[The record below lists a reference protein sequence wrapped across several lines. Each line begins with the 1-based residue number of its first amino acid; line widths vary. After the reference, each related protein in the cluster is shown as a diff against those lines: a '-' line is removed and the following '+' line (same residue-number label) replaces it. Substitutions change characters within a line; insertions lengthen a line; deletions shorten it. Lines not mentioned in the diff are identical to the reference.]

1 MATAYTEIYDLF
13 LMIAKDYEL
22 DELYA
27 SSIPN
32 FSTYL
37 EGFLIYAIADFTSCK
52 QNLELR
58 SDSTNTFNITLTTKE
73 KIILSKLMVIAWL
86 KSKIQNVTQFQ
97 LNLNDR
103 DFRLHSEAQNLT
115 AKSNLLAVLREEV
128 SQDMVDYGY
137 GNLDILTWG
146 GV

>member
-13 LMIAKDYEL
+13 LMISKDYEL
-22 DELYA
+22 DELYN
-27 SSIPN
+27 SSIAN

-58 SDSTNTFNITLTTKE
+58 SDSTDTFSITLTTKE
-73 KIILSKLMVIAWL
+73 KVILSKLMVIAWL

-115 AKSNLLAVLREEV
+115 AKSNLLALLREEV

-137 GNLDILTWG
+137 GNLNITTWG
-146 GV
+146 EV